1 MYNTVYSEKVK
12 GFLFKKA
19 DDGTR
24 THENL
29 LGKEEQ

>member
-1 MYNTVYSEKVK
+1 MYDTVYSEKVK
-12 GFLFKKA
+12 GFFIKA